1 MQGKYKIYI
10 SYIMVMLIG
19 VVLFILFILFIE
31 KRNKI
36 NLEEI
41 VTTAPIQTSPS
52 LNKDL
57 EEPIKMID
65 NIEALNTKEE
75 DIKNIYRVVTNI
87 LNIREKPNTESK
99 IIRQYI
105 NGNNIE
111 IININ
116 GQWGELKNGGFAY
129 MGLLEKND
137 DKNAEIASNDG
148 VTPYIIKVKNLN
160 IREKPNTESKI
171 IRQMH
176 INQKIFIENIEGKWG
191 KVAGGGFVYME
202 LLSKK

>member
-52 LNKDL
+52 LNKNL

-87 LNIREKPNTESK
+87 
-99 IIRQYI
+99 
-105 NGNNIE
+105 
-111 IININ
+111 
-116 GQWGELKNGGFAY
+116 
-129 MGLLEKND
+129 
-137 DKNAEIASNDG
+137 
-148 VTPYIIKVKNLN
+148 LN

-202 LLSKK
+202 LLSKE